1 MTRMKLTG
9 PSPLLL
15 TLLAG
20 GVLLT
25 ACGGSSDDAGAADA
39 QPPPDPYELI
49 SREEVDRH
57 IRTLSSDSL
66 LGRDPFSPS
75 IRMAED
81 YIAGQFRAAGLS
93 EFAEMPDY
101 RDRFSHEYRP
111 RRNPQATPVTYE
123 LANIVGYLE
132 GTDPELKNEYILFGA
147 HHDHMGVRSQE
158 GDSIYNGADD
168 NAAGTTAVLTLARYF
183 AEAGINRRSLIFA
196 TFTAEERGLIGSRH
210 LAQDLPVDSAAVLC
224 MINFEMIG
232 KPAED
237 GSFRLMALG
246 PAHSTLDEIF
256 RGALDPDSPMTLVD
270 PLEHQVPYFGASD
283 NRAFTNRGFI
293 TTTLASPRSTD
304 DPLYHTPED
313 EYEHLDLDYMTAAI
327 RATADML
334 EPLVTGEATPE
345 RETPG

>member
-1 MTRMKLTG
+1 MSHPKPTRRC
-9 PSPLLL
+9 PLPL

-20 GVLLT
+20 AILLT
-25 ACGGSSDDAGAADA
+25 ACGGSSDDAGAAD
-39 QPPPDPYELI
+39 PEMSTDPYELI
-49 SREEVDRH
+49 SRDEVDRH
-57 IRTLSSDSL
+57 VRTLSSDSL

-81 YIAGQFRAAGLS
+81 YIAGQFRAADLS
-93 EFAEMPDY
+93 EFPEMPDY

-111 RRNPQATPVTYE
+111 RRDPQATPVTYE

-132 GTDPELKNEYILFGA
+132 GTDPELRDEYILLGA
-147 HHDHMGVRSQE
+147 HHDHIGVRSQE

-168 NAAGTTAVLTLARYF
+168 NAAGTTAILTLARYF
-183 AEAGINRRSLIFA
+183 GEAGINRRSMIFA
-196 TFTAEERGLIGSRH
+196 TFTAEERGLVGSRH
-210 LAQDLPVDSAAVLC
+210 LARDLPVDSSAIVC

-256 RGALDPDSPMTLVD
+256 REALDPDSPITLVD

-283 NRAFTNRGFI
+283 NRAFTSRGFI
-293 TTTLASPRSTD
+293 TTTLASPLSTD

-313 EYEHLDLDYMTAAI
+313 EYEHLNLEYMTAAI

-345 RETPG
+345 RQTPG